1 MNTPWV
7 IVLDK
12 AVHARAMGPV
22 TAAILAGA
30 LIENLLEPGP
40 LTIHYRRYS
49 QFPVMWREGRE
60 EFSIVD
66 DPHRAAKIMNGRF
79 HEWKDAQRKK
89 YQHDGQ

>member
-7 IVLDK
+7 IVINK
-12 AVHARAMGPV
+12 TVYARAMGTL

-40 LTIHYRRYS
+40 LTIHFRRYS
-49 QFPVMWREGRE
+49 QFPVLWREGHE

-66 DPHRAAKIMNGRF
+66 DPQRAAEIMNSRF
-79 HEWKDAQRKK
+79 HEWTTALREKN
-89 YQHDGQ
+89 QHEQ